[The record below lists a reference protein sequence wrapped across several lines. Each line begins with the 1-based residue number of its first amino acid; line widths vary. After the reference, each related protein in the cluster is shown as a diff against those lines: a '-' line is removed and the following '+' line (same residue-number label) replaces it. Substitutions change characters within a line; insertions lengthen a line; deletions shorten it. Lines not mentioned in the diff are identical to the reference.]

1 MTIRSSCSNSYFEL
15 CPEICIFYGFTIS
28 FRLSVKSEYSYEYS
42 VRPIIGFSEYSADYS
57 DFTDYRDHEYSVFTD
72 NSKFYFFLKTLPIL
86 PIIRIFGKKP
96 NIRPNIRFLPII
108 QNFNFFKKP
117 NRFYRLY
124 EYSLKNRIFGRIFG
138 F

>member
-42 VRPIIGFSEYSADYS
+42 VRPIIAFSEYSADYS
-57 DFTDYRDHEYSVFTD
+57 DFTDYRDHEYSV
-72 NSKFYFFLKTLPIL
+72 L
-86 PIIRIFGKKP
+86 PIIENFIF
-96 NIRPNIRFLPII
+96 FL
-108 QNFNFFKKP
+108 KP

-124 EYSLKNRIFGRIFG
+124 EYSVKNRIFGRIFV
-138 F
+138 FYRLLKILFFNKYPTDFTDYTNIR